1 MGSVKLSGMEKAAVL
16 LIALGSD
23 LSSQVLKRDFL
34 ESEIEQLSKEISN
47 MTHVPAE
54 TTNAVLTEFME
65 LKQAREYL
73 LHGGWDYA
81 REMLEKTLGSQK
93 ASNMLNKL
101 SLNLAARPFSALRKT
116 DPKHLINFIRDE
128 HPQTIALILVHL
140 TPDQAAAILASLSPE
155 VQLDIAKRIANI
167 DRFTPEVVKNV
178 EKLLESKLSSMAQQ
192 DHATVG
198 GVQSLVSIL
207 NRVGRSAE
215 KVILE
220 GLDTEDPV
228 LADEVRMHMFVFE
241 DIKNLS
247 DTFIQRILRE
257 VQTKD
262 LALAMKGT
270 NEEVHAC
277 IYRNMSQ
284 RAADMLREEIEFMGP
299 VRLREVEQA
308 QQRIVTVIRRLDE
321 SGEII
326 ISRGGEDVIV

>member
-1 MGSVKLSGMEKAAVL
+1 MKLSGMEKAAVL

-284 RAADMLREEIEFMGP
+284 RAADMLREEIEFMFTVSVSEVP
-299 VRLREVEQA
+299 VRV
-308 QQRIVTVIRRLDE
+308 
-321 SGEII
+321 
-326 ISRGGEDVIV
+326 

>member
-1 MGSVKLSGMEKAAVL
+1 VKLSGMEKAAVL

-321 SGEII
+321 SGEIV

>member
-1 MGSVKLSGMEKAAVL
+1 MEKAAIL

>member
-1 MGSVKLSGMEKAAVL
+1 MEKAAVL

>member
-1 MGSVKLSGMEKAAVL
+1 VKLSGMEKAAIL

>member
-1 MGSVKLSGMEKAAVL
+1 VKLSGMEKAAVL

-284 RAADMLREEIEFMGP
+284 RAADMLREEIEFMFTVSVSEVP
-299 VRLREVEQA
+299 VRV
-308 QQRIVTVIRRLDE
+308 
-321 SGEII
+321 
-326 ISRGGEDVIV
+326 

>member
-1 MGSVKLSGMEKAAVL
+1 MKLSGMEKAAVL

>member
-1 MGSVKLSGMEKAAVL
+1 VKLSGMEKAAVL

-215 KVILE
+215 KVIL
-220 GLDTEDPV
+220 
-228 LADEVRMHMFVFE
+228 
-241 DIKNLS
+241 
-247 DTFIQRILRE
+247 
-257 VQTKD
+257 
-262 LALAMKGT
+262 
-270 NEEVHAC
+270 
-277 IYRNMSQ
+277 
-284 RAADMLREEIEFMGP
+284 
-299 VRLREVEQA
+299 
-308 QQRIVTVIRRLDE
+308 
-321 SGEII
+321 
-326 ISRGGEDVIV
+326 

>member
-1 MGSVKLSGMEKAAVL
+1 VKLSGIEKAAIL

-34 ESEIEQLSKEISN
+34 EPEIEQLTKEIAN

-54 TTNAVLTEFME
+54 TTDAVLTEFME

-81 REMLEKTLGSQK
+81 REMLEKTLGAQK
-93 ASNMLNKL
+93 ASDMLNKL

-116 DPKHLINFIRDE
+116 DPKQLVNFIKDE

-140 TPDQAAAILASLSPE
+140 TPDQAASILASLSPE
-155 VQLDIAKRIANI
+155 MQLDIAKRIANI

-192 DHATVG
+192 DQATVG

-220 GLDTEDPV
+220 GLDKEDPA

-247 DTFIQRILRE
+247 DPFIQRILRE

-262 LALAMKGT
+262 LALAMKGA

-308 QQRIVTVIRRLDE
+308 QQRIVSVIRRLDE
-321 SGEII
+321 TGEII